1 VDSINPWWW
10 LSMTPVTSF
19 KFDSTNNCNRASV
32 RNHRIAAETG
42 SSQRGERVPSWRE
55 EDRDT
60 KNEREMMEEIKQYEL
75 KAALVFYLNV

>member
-1 VDSINPWWW
+1 
-10 LSMTPVTSF
+10 M
-19 KFDSTNNCNRASV
+19 K
-32 RNHRIAAETG
+32 NHRIAAETG

-60 KNEREMMEEIKQYEL
+60 KNEREMMEEIKLYEL